1 MHIDPFTISFALAL
15 IILPTA
21 WMVLVKYLAARRAS
35 KVSPTPYLLSYFT
48 KDTARITPFH
58 EGSIGEMHYSVFAT
72 TETQATIIRVELD
85 FTTKAHLLSVPLGSA
100 VNADAILAGSTM
112 EPVDLEGDYNTVFAL
127 YAAPGQQETA
137 RYLLDPAAMAFTLD
151 FCQSQC
157 WEIIGAEL
165 YFLQLAGEQ
174 AEGDSTLMIEDV
186 PRFVE
191 EIKPV
196 LARPLGLEQRQ
207 ANAPYHVD
215 RRDDLPCPVCSAA
228 MPNQTTHFACPSK
241 HGILISGRYLGQLD
255 DGQLDISGHNVA
267 AIEDRG
273 PIVCPACK
281 HTMQKTPYN
290 GSLTIIDSCTNCPYR
305 WLDGV
310 DIAAIEH
317 I

>member
-1 MHIDPFTISFALAL
+1 MRIDPFTISFALAL

-21 WMVLVKYLAARRAS
+21 WMVLVKYLAARRAGRVGS
-35 KVSPTPYLLSYFT
+35 TPYLLSYFT
-48 KDTARITPFH
+48 KDTANITPFH
-58 EGSIGEMHYSVFAT
+58 EGKIGEMHYCVFAT
-72 TETQATIIRVELD
+72 SEAQATIIRVELD
-85 FTTKAHLLSVPLGSA
+85 FTTKAHLLSVPVGAA
-100 VNADAILAGSTM
+100 VNAEAVLAGSTM
-112 EPVDLEGDYNTVFAL
+112 EPVDLEGDYNSVFAL
-127 YAAPGQQETA
+127 YSAPGQQETA
-137 RYLLDPAAMAFTLD
+137 RYLLDPKAMAFTLD
-151 FCQSQC
+151 FCRSQC

-165 YFLQLAGEQ
+165 YFIQMVGEQ

-215 RRDDLPCPVCSAA
+215 RRDALPCPICTAA
-228 MPNQTTHFACPSK
+228 MPNKSSHFACPNG

-255 DGQLDISGHNVA
+255 DGELDISGHNVA
-267 AIEDRG
+267 AIDDRG

-290 GSLTIIDSCTNCPYR
+290 GSLAIIDSCTNCPYR

-310 DIAAIEH
+310 DIATIER